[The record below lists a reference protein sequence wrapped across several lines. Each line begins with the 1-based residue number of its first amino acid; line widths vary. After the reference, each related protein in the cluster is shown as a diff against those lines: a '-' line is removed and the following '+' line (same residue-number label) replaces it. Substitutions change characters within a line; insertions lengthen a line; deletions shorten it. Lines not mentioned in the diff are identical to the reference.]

1 MVFTNVSACVNYI
14 LKVLLKDKNNLEDK
28 SFLTNIHAILNAC
41 LGHSNDKVRKSS
53 AESMGFLSILLGDV
67 ILEDLIKR
75 SSEKINGSASIR
87 IGYALALGKVNASL
101 SMKSQFLLPS
111 SVSLLQAFC
120 RSNVIELQS
129 AALDSLWLTSETM
142 GVSFT
147 PYIESITQLLSML
160 IFSIKSYDTHI
171 LLASARNLHSFLG
184 FIFFIHSYTG
194 VYGPE
199 ILSQE
204 YLVKLFGFFLND
216 FLNSHR
222 SSVNREG
229 VTLIERAMIICPTL
243 VSMSMV
249 MPYLEKFIKNPVL
262 RNPTVQC
269 LNVISKIKDVMNSFS
284 LETLFHYVCLT
295 FKFNR
300 NS

>member
-1 MVFTNVSACVNYI
+1 MVFLYLFNY
-14 LKVLLKDKNNLEDK
+14 V
-28 SFLTNIHAILNAC
+28 AAC
-41 LGHSNDKVRKSS
+41 LGHSNYKVRKSS
-53 AESMGFLSILLGDV
+53 AESMGYLSILLGDV

-184 FIFFIHSYTG
+184 LLNNSSNTQPG

-199 ILSQE
+199 IISQD

-222 SSVNREG
+222 SSVNIEG
-229 VTLIERAMIICPTL
+229 VSLIERAMIICPTL

-269 LNVISKIKDVMNSFS
+269 LNVISKIKDVMNAFS
-284 LETLFHYVCLT
+284 LETLFHYVTL
-295 FKFNR
+295 
-300 NS
+300 